1 MITNKEAEIINKL
14 LDLTEKE
21 RDKIWFFS
29 SVAPYVALE
38 NPLPPDMK
46 EMIEEFV
53 APIRDVM
60 DIQYFLRLFE
70 VPELR
75 EIYESYK
82 HLKEEERESKFVFF
96 VNNMIEK
103 IAHDI
108 CNTIEESEGDKA
120 RSKISLTLYKC
131 HHPKTG
137 TFYLTTYV
145 ELYYE
150 PFVYYDFSFYLT
162 RDKSKIY
169 ELYTEMKERHA
180 LHRKTSRKK
189 AKLMQMS

>member
-1 MITNKEAEIINKL
+1 MITNREAEIINKL

-21 RDKIWFFS
+21 RDKTWFFS
-29 SVAPYVALE
+29 SVAPYVILE
-38 NPLPPDMK
+38 NPLPPHLK

-53 APIRDVM
+53 APIRDAM
-60 DIQYFLRLFE
+60 DPQYFLRLLE

-75 EIYESYK
+75 EIYENTK
-82 HLKEEERESKFVFF
+82 GFTEKERERKFVYF
-96 VNNMIEK
+96 VNNMIEE
-103 IAHDI
+103 IAYDI
-108 CNTIEESEGDKA
+108 CNTIEESKGDKA

-131 HHPKTG
+131 YHPKTG
-137 TFYLTTYV
+137 TFYLTIYV

-150 PFVYYDFSFYLT
+150 PFIYYDFSFYLT
-162 RDKSKIY
+162 RDKLRAY

-189 AKLMQMS
+189 AESVQML